1 LARLRPKPR
10 AGTCKKYARR
20 HTTRTRR
27 VSQPVKRGGTAQALP
42 SLRRVLPSQKG
53 QQMTA
58 LILVTATA
66 CQVIVV
72 PDMATCYIVAQS
84 FLPFGRVFCWP
95 AGVVS

>member
-1 LARLRPKPR
+1 MTAHPPC
-10 AGTCKKYARR
+10 AVQSG
-20 HTTRTRR
+20 R
-27 VSQPVKRGGTAQALP
+27 VILPPAPAL
-42 SLRRVLPSQKG
+42 SKG

-58 LILVTATA
+58 LILITATA